1 MRFNITNRALEHL
14 RTLNPPFFAAAAAS
28 GLRGKLVACAAAGTD
43 ITSRW
48 PEAAKELIGR
58 GVAIQIRSE
67 DLSTD
72 DGQPIVMICVLDRY
86 VEDTYAVIALVSLSR
101 YLTHHERQ
109 GGTASWI
116 RDSRGAAALR
126 AELARS
132 RLDCTTYGA
141 RIGVRADHVR
151 AVAAGEAEPEQA
163 LLTACHDDLGIRYAL
178 WSAPHVQQFS
188 ARSGHAR

>member
-1 MRFNITNRALEHL
+1 MRFNVTNRALEHL
-14 RTLNPPFFAAAAAS
+14 NALNPPFYAAAVAS
-28 GLRGKLVACAAAGTD
+28 GLRGKLAAFAASGKD

-72 DGQPIVMICVLDRY
+72 DGHPIVMICVNDRL
-86 VEDTYAVIALVSLSR
+86 VADTYAVIALVSLPR
-101 YLTHHERQ
+101 YLTHHARQ
-109 GGTASWI
+109 SSAASWI
-116 RDSRGAAALR
+116 PDSRGAAALR

-132 RLDCTTYGA
+132 RLDCASYSA
-141 RIGVRADHVR
+141 RVGVRADHVR